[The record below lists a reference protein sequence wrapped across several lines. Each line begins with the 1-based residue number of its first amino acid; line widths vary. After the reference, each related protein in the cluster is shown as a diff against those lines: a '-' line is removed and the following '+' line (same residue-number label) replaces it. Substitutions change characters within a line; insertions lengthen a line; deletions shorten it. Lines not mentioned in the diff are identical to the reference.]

1 MENGINLDTCGVGM
15 PYSIRHGPA
24 PDPRYQSASGLPS
37 YALAPDVRKASKK
50 SFFLD
55 ILAPGR
61 AMLHPDG
68 LLGKRSFFVRNKN
81 VVGNKKVKVR
91 QR

>member
-1 MENGINLDTCGVGM
+1 MA
-15 PYSIRHGPA
+15 PP
-24 PDPRYQSASGLPS
+24 PDPRYQSAVGLPS
-37 YALAPDVRKASKK
+37 YALAHDVRKAETK

-68 LLGKRSFFVRNKN
+68 LLGKRSFFCEKTKN
-81 VVGNKKVKVR
+81 APAR
-91 QR
+91 